1 MKFNVLFTLAAFVT
15 AAAACKCGG
24 NEIATEACCRTSG
37 GIMRGN
43 DCAANTMSE
52 RLSTF
57 AQCCRAFGVISD
69 CRCPV
74 GCAKRELEAARA
86 AQGLPPLE
94 DSEILAKLEN
104 YEG

>member
-1 MKFNVLFTLAAFVT
+1 MKFNVLFTLVALISAS
-15 AAAACKCGG
+15 AACKCGG
-24 NEIATEACCRTSG
+24 NELATESCCRTTG
-37 GIMRGN
+37 GIMRGS

-57 AQCCRAFGVISD
+57 AQCCRALGTLSD

-74 GCAKRELEAARA
+74 DCVRRELEAARA

-94 DSEILAKLEN
+94 DCEILAQLEN